1 MRSPLRLSILLLGA
15 LFALQGL
22 AWLVDPTRVAAGLGM
37 VLLDGLGRS
46 TQIGDFA
53 SFFAMAGI
61 LMILGSRPGR
71 ATLLY
76 VPAGLFGLA
85 AVGRTLAWALHGAD
99 FAATFIAIE
108 LATAGLLL
116 VAARRPDEGSPGS
129 ARR

>member
-61 LMILGSRPGR
+61 LMILGSRPEIGR
-71 ATLLY
+71 AH
-76 VPAGLFGLA
+76 V
-85 AVGRTLAWALHGAD
+85 
-99 FAATFIAIE
+99 
-108 LATAGLLL
+108 
-116 VAARRPDEGSPGS
+116 
-129 ARR
+129 

>member
-1 MRSPLRLSILLLGA
+1 MRTLLRLSVALLGA

-22 AWLVDPTRVAAGLGM
+22 GWLVAPARVASGLGM

-76 VPAGLFGLA
+76 VPTGLFALA

-99 FAATFIAIE
+99 FAAVFIGIE

-116 VAARRPDEGSPGS
+116 AAARSGDEDSPNAARP
-129 ARR
+129 